1 MAKDLIIGGA
11 SNYKWEDVR
20 NWVKSIKAT
29 GFEGDIALV
38 ATNLDKATIE
48 RLDKEDVKLYLYGAM
63 NEEGGID
70 APKNGIEPHVER
82 FFYIWYYLKTVDEDY
97 RFVVATDVRDVVF
110 QRNPVEFLEASKLYS
125 LACASEGLTYENE
138 PWGAGNFAN
147 TFGPFFFDQYKDKTI
162 YNVGVI
168 GGYGTAMRDL
178 MMMIFQM
185 CANRPLRVCDQAAFN
200 FLVQL
205 EPYSN
210 ETRLCI
216 HADAFSVN
224 LGTTEEAIKAG
235 SGDIGIQYKH
245 DPAVLEKYKADYMD
259 RQPNLLPDGRVT
271 NHHGEEFY
279 IVHQYDR
286 IPDLKEKIN
295 GKYSD

>member
-1 MAKDLIIGGA
+1 LAKDLIIGGA

-48 RLDKEDVKLYLYGAM
+48 RLDKENVQLYLYGTM
-63 NEEGGID
+63 TEDGGIE

-82 FFYIWYYLKTVDEDY
+82 FFYIWYYLRNIEEDY

-110 QRNPVEFLEASKLYS
+110 QRNPIEFLEASKLHSYV
-125 LACASEGLTYENE
+125 CASEGLTYENE
-138 PWGAGNFAN
+138 PWGAANFSN
-147 TFGPFFFDQYKDKTI
+147 TFGPFFFEQYKDKMI
-162 YNVGVI
+162 YNVGVL
-168 GGYGTAMRDL
+168 GGYGSAMKDL

-185 CANRPLRVCDQAAFN
+185 CANRPLRVCDQAAWN
-200 FLVQL
+200 FLLNL

-210 ETRLCI
+210 ETRRCI
-216 HADAFSVN
+216 HLDAFSVN

-235 SGDIGIQYKH
+235 KGDIGHQYMN
-245 DPAVLEKYKADYMD
+245 DPTILEKYKKDYMD
-259 RQPNLLPDGRVT
+259 HQPVVDADGLVM
-271 NHHGEEFY
+271 NHKGEEFY
-279 IVHQYDR
+279 VVHQYDR
-286 IPDLKEKIN
+286 IPGLKEKID
-295 GKYSD
+295 GKYST

>member
-1 MAKDLIIGGA
+1 LAKDLIIGGA

-48 RLDKEDVKLYLYGAM
+48 RLDKEDIKVYLYGAM
-63 NEEGGID
+63 NPEGGID

-97 RFVVATDVRDVVF
+97 RFVVATDTRDVIF
-110 QRNPVEFLEASKLYS
+110 QRNPIEFLEASKLYS
-125 LACASEGLTYENE
+125 LACASEGLRYEDE
-138 PWGAGNFAN
+138 PWGAANFSN
-147 TFGPFFFDQYKDKTI
+147 TFGPFFFDLYKEKMI
-162 YNVGVI
+162 YNVGVL
-168 GGYGTAMRDL
+168 GGYATAMQDL
-178 MMMIFQM
+178 MNMIFQM
-185 CANRPLRVCDQAAFN
+185 CANRPIRVCDQAAFN
-200 FLVQL
+200 YLVHL

-210 ETRLCI
+210 ETRLCSHLDEYAI
-216 HADAFSVN
+216 H

-235 SGDIGIQYKH
+235 KGDIGIQYKH
-245 DPAVLEKYKADYMD
+245 DPEVLTKYKADYLD
-259 RQPNLLPDGRVT
+259 RQPKFLSDGRVV
-271 NHHGEEFY
+271 NHHDQEFC

-286 IPDLKEKIN
+286 IPGLKEKID
-295 GKYSD
+295 GKYAD